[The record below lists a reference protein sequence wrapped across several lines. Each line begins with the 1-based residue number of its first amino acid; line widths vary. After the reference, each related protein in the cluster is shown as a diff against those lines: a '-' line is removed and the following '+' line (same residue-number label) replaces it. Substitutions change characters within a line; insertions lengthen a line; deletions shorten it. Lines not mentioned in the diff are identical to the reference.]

1 MNLQICKFYIEK
13 AIENICNENH
23 AEISQVS
30 MIIEGVLR
38 ETGEFVLRLIKE
50 KYQSYEKYFEKEFGL
65 SLEQLK
71 QLRDIY
77 LEKM

>member
-1 MNLQICKFYIEK
+1 MYRKFYIEK